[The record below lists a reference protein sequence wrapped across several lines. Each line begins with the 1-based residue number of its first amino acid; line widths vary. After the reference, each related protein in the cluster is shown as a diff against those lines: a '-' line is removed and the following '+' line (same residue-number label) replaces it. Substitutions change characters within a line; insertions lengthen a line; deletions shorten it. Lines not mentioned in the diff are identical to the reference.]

1 MVLLRRLL
9 SPEKHNAISSPFI
22 ETSEQYFKITKK
34 YKLAYGWGGGGGAGG
49 MKGKKNIKI
58 EQWLKPGVIL
68 KIDVDL

>member
-1 MVLLRRLL
+1 MD
-9 SPEKHNAISSPFI
+9 
-22 ETSEQYFKITKK
+22 
-34 YKLAYGWGGGGGAGG
+34 GGGGAGG